1 MRRPY
6 FAAAATLALSAMA
19 PMPGTAQPAAPR
31 AVAEAPVAVV
41 QSAVGYTARRTLVAR
56 SEKLDRL
63 GWMEVET
70 TFRPGIGMSYTVL
83 REGGDGGIRKRV
95 LRKVLENER
104 QMSTPARAGRMAIT
118 GANYELVRHRPRAV
132 RMAPLRKET
141 TLVDGVAQ
149 VDAQGRLVRV
159 EGRLAK
165 SPSFWV
171 RSVTITR
178 KYQPI
183 AGHAMPVHVESVA
196 DVKLAGSCEFAM
208 WIDYTTVD
216 GRPVTLAATR
226 PHPSSP
232 AGPSPLLVA
241 LQQQRLR

>member
-1 MRRPY
+1 MRRTH
-6 FAAAATLALSAMA
+6 FAAAATLALTALGPLPA
-19 PMPGTAQPAAPR
+19 AAQPAVPR
-31 AVAEAPVAVV
+31 PGVEAPVAVV

-56 SEKLDRL
+56 SEKLDRF

-70 TFRPGIGMSYTVL
+70 TFRPGVGMSYTVL

-95 LRKVLENER
+95 LRKVLENETE
-104 QMSTPARAGRMAIT
+104 MSAPARAGRMAIT
-118 GANYELVRHRPRAV
+118 GANYDLVRHQPRAV
-132 RMAPLRKET
+132 RMSPLRKEP

-196 DVKLAGSCEFAM
+196 DVKLAGTCEFAM
-208 WIDYTTVD
+208 WIDYTVVD
-216 GRPVTLAATR
+216 GRPVALAATR

-232 AGPSPLLVA
+232 AGSSPLLVA
-241 LQQQRLR
+241 LPQQRLR